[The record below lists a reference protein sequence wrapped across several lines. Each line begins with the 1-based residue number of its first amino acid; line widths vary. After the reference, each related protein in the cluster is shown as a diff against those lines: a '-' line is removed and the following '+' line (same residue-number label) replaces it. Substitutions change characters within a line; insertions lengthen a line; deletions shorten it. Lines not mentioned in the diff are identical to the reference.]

1 MVMDNIKPSI
11 SKWIQYLKDEQPPDV
26 MRDKL
31 NELVDFIWKEA
42 YIEDTFDPYEY
53 AKVQGWQAVGHTKT
67 CAGDFIGDKPVQFPI
82 ILGWMVPGYGFV
94 SPDKVKGVAESY
106 GLQTS

>member
-11 SKWIQYLKDEQPPDV
+11 SKWITYLKNEQPPEV

-42 YIEDTFDPYEY
+42 YIEDTFNPYEF
-53 AKVQGWQAVGHTKT
+53 AKTNGFQEISHTKT
-67 CAGDFIGDKPVQFPI
+67 VAGDFCGDPPVNFPI
-82 ILGWMVPGYGFV
+82 IMGWMVPGYGFV
-94 SPDKVKGVAESY
+94 SPDKMKSVAETY
-106 GLQTS
+106 GK